1 MASTDGY
8 TSNSFFS
15 MRNIIIYIVVAL
27 VVYGAIYLLFLR
39 KDGGYMQ
46 QSNSMSVTLAAQNDS
61 TQAGTATLTEKDGK
75 TTVSVTLT
83 NPVDDSPQ
91 PAHIHS
97 GACPT
102 PGEVVYPLTNLVG
115 GKSETVL
122 DVPLATLKKALP
134 LAINIHKSEAESSVY
149 ISCGDLK

>member
-1 MASTDGY
+1 MASTEGY
-8 TSNSFFS
+8 SSNSFFS
-15 MRNIIIYIVVAL
+15 MRNIMIYIVVAL

-75 TTVSVTLT
+75 TTVSVTLS

-97 GACPT
+97 GSCPT

-122 DVPLATLKKALP
+122 DIPLATLKKALP
-134 LAINIHKSEAESSVY
+134 LVINVHKSEAESSVY
-149 ISCGDLK
+149 VSCGDLK